1 MELIMERTFGD
12 MINNINNK
20 SLNRD
25 NIFKTYF
32 MIKYYTSYKYNYNES
47 QTFDYYFEKNDSKIF
62 CKDLSY
68 KEFKH
73 FYKDK
78 TWEYKK

>member
-1 MELIMERTFGD
+1 MELIMETFGD
-12 MINNINNK
+12 IINTERKSFNGNNK
-20 SLNRD
+20 
-25 NIFKTYF
+25 IKIYF
-32 MIKYYTSYKYNYNES
+32 ISKYYNSYKYNYNES